1 MAIKKFI
8 SSEGQNIQDIVLQ
21 FYGSLE
27 KTSDFL
33 LLNPDFNFDSDIPAG
48 TLLYID
54 DLLIGQKD
62 IQQYKKQ
69 SFSTNNSDEFYTPD
83 DGNKLLQDGSEYT
96 FQNGIGFEFN

>member
-62 IQQYKKQ
+62 IQQYKKET
-69 SFSTNNSDEFYTPD
+69 FSTNNSDEFYIPD
-83 DGNKLLQDGSEYT
+83 DGNKLLQDGSEYM